1 MQRFQFR
8 LKALMKYRKLLT
20 EQFQAELGRAT
31 AAWQSELTLLT
42 THIDNKQQLENSLR
56 DLQQK
61 PIPVDSL
68 ITCHIY
74 GKRLKE
80 LIIHQQES
88 VNNAERRCNTC
99 REQLSEALKRQKL
112 VEKLKEKRWLQ
123 YTEEQL
129 QYEQKQLDEIGLQLY
144 VRGE

>member
-8 LKALMKYRKLLT
+8 LEALMKYRKLLT

-31 AAWQSELTLLT
+31 AKWQIELALLT
-42 THIDNKQQLENSLR
+42 THIENNQNLENNLR

-61 PIPVDSL
+61 PVSVASL
-68 ITCHIY
+68 ITCHMY

-80 LIIHQQES
+80 MIKQQQES
-88 VNNAERRCNTC
+88 VHNAERHCDIC
-99 REQLSEALKRQKL
+99 REHLSEALKRQKL
-112 VEKLKEKRWLQ
+112 VEKIKEKRWLQ
-123 YTEEQL
+123 YSEEQL
-129 QYEQKQLDEIGLQLY
+129 QQEQKQLDEIGLQLY